1 VQNSIFAHVAIPQAR
16 RRLRVSRAS
25 LAWKE
30 EIVDH
35 KLNQLLDELRK
46 AIGESVSA
54 SEEIA
59 DVVAKIREGG
69 YDILVVLNA
78 TITVK
83 QQGAG
88 LLRLLART
96 KGPIDCK
103 FNSQDVKFLKE
114 LHIKGE

>member
-1 VQNSIFAHVAIPQAR
+1 M
-16 RRLRVSRAS
+16 
-25 LAWKE
+25 
-30 EIVDH
+30 DH

-69 YDILVVLNA
+69 YDIVVILNA

-88 LLRLLART
+88 LLSLLART

-103 FNSQDVKFLKE
+103 FNSQDVKFLNE
-114 LHIKGE
+114 LHIKLNG